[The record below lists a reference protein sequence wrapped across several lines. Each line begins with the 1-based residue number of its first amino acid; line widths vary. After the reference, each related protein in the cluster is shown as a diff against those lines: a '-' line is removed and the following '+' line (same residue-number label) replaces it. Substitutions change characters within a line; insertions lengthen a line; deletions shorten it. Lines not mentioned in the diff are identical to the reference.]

1 MNGFLYC
8 TATNTGKGFITHQ
21 DRHDFYIRGFIA
33 NVWVV
38 EKNTEGAN
46 WIARVSGVAKTH
58 AEAKTIV
65 DNQITTDQGTWDGDN
80 VDGESADDKVER
92 LGPRPTKI
100 TLPYI
105 PE

>member
-21 DRHDFYIRGFIA
+21 DRADFYIRGFVA
-33 NVWVV
+33 DVWVV
-38 EKNTEGAN
+38 EKNIKAAD

-65 DNQITTDQGTWDGDN
+65 DNAITAAQSTWDGNN
-80 VDGESADDKVER
+80 VEGETEEQKIQR
-92 LGPRPTKI
+92 LGGRPTTV

-105 PE
+105 PA

>member
-21 DRHDFYIRGFIA
+21 DRGDFYIRGFIA

-38 EKNTEGAN
+38 EKNIEGAN
-46 WIARVSGVAKTH
+46 WISRVSGVSKTH

-65 DNQITTDQGTWDGDN
+65 DNQIATDQAAWDADN
-80 VDGESADDKVER
+80 VDGEAAEEKILR
-92 LGPRPTKI
+92 IGPKPTDI
-100 TLPYI
+100 TLV
-105 PE
+105 E

>member
-21 DRHDFYIRGFIA
+21 DRGDFYIRGFIA

-38 EKNTEGAN
+38 EKNLKGAN
-46 WIARVSGVAKTH
+46 WISRVSGVSKTH

-65 DNQITTDQGTWDGDN
+65 DNQIATDQAAWDADN
-80 VDGESADDKVER
+80 EDGETAEEKVFR
-92 LGPRPTKI
+92 LGPKPTAI

-105 PE
+105 PA

>member
-21 DRHDFYIRGFIA
+21 DRGDFYIRGFIA

-38 EKNTEGAN
+38 EKNLAGAN
-46 WIARVSGVAKTH
+46 WISRVSGVSKTH

-65 DNQITTDQGTWDGDN
+65 DNQIATDQAAWDADN
-80 VDGESADDKVER
+80 VDGESADDKVDR
-92 LGPRPTKI
+92 LGARPTAI

>member
-21 DRHDFYIRGFIA
+21 DRGDFYIRGFIA

-38 EKNTEGAN
+38 EKNLEGAN
-46 WIARVSGVAKTH
+46 WISRVSGVSKTH

-65 DNQITTDQGTWDGDN
+65 DNQIATDQAAWDADN
-80 VDGESADDKVER
+80 EDGETAEEKVFR
-92 LGPRPTKI
+92 LGPKPTAI

-105 PE
+105 PA

>member
-38 EKNTEGAN
+38 EKNLAGAN
-46 WIARVSGVAKTH
+46 WISRVSGVSKTH

-65 DNQITTDQGTWDGDN
+65 DNQIATDQAAWDADN
-80 VDGESADDKVER
+80 EDGETAEEKVFR
-92 LGPRPTKI
+92 LGPKPTAI

-105 PE
+105 PA

>member
-21 DRHDFYIRGFIA
+21 DRGDFYIRGFIA

-38 EKNTEGAN
+38 EKNLAGAD
-46 WIARVSGVAKTH
+46 WISRVSGVSKTH

-65 DNQITTDQGTWDGDN
+65 DNQIATDQAAWDADN
-80 VDGESADDKVER
+80 EDGETAEEKVFR
-92 LGPRPTKI
+92 LGPKPTAI

-105 PE
+105 PA

>member
-80 VDGESADDKVER
+80 VDGETADEKVFR
-92 LGPRPTKI
+92 LGARPTAI